1 MPLRSVATLEERPR
15 GLMAWHGAWGAE
27 TQAIRLPDSL
37 GLALLGGG
45 GGGGGDLPAR
55 RENFSL
61 ALMGQLSVFF
71 CRCSFALSLDLSLKA
86 LRLFCRFPQSP
97 SAVVW
102 DHGDPRLADWTLGG
116 LWHWS

>member
-45 GGGGGDLPAR
+45 GRGRGLAGKAGKLLSRTDGATFCVLLPLLICI
-55 RENFSL
+55 E
-61 ALMGQLSVFF
+61 
-71 CRCSFALSLDLSLKA
+71 
-86 LRLFCRFPQSP
+86 P
-97 SAVVW
+97 
-102 DHGDPRLADWTLGG
+102 
-116 LWHWS
+116 